1 MRKRRYVSRAGVLIA
16 IRALALLGVC
26 ALFGALVYRIVRD
39 PRSHLIAS
47 VQAHRTPP
55 TPDVRLAVIW
65 PQTATW
71 PRELWAAVGRGA
83 FRFGDLRGYPVV
95 VNFWA
100 SWCSP
105 CRREAAV
112 LAKAAEAERG
122 RIVFVGVNVH
132 DLSGDA
138 RRFLRSQH
146 VPYVG
151 VRSGESIAE
160 RFGLVGLP
168 ETFYVDRRGRI
179 QAVTQGELSATSL
192 QRELDRA
199 SLG

>member
-1 MRKRRYVSRAGVLIA
+1 
-16 IRALALLGVC
+16 
-26 ALFGALVYRIVRD
+26 
-39 PRSHLIAS
+39 
-47 VQAHRTPP
+47 
-55 TPDVRLAVIW
+55 
-65 PQTATW
+65 
-71 PRELWAAVGRGA
+71 
-83 FRFGDLRGYPVV
+83 
-95 VNFWA
+95 
-100 SWCSP
+100 
-105 CRREAAV
+105 

-179 QAVTQGELSATSL
+179 QAVTQGELTASSL
-192 QRELDRA
+192 KRELDHA
-199 SLG
+199 SQG